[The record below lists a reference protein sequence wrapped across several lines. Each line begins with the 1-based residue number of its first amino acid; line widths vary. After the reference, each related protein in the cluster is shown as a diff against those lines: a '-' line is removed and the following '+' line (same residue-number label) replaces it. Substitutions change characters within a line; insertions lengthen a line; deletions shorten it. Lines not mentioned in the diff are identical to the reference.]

1 MPRRPR
7 RAAATGALA
16 RIGVSMVSE
25 ALRQIGLI
33 LAAGLVSVPI
43 AALLR
48 VPLMVVL
55 VGAGVLIGP

>member
-1 MPRRPR
+1 
-7 RAAATGALA
+7 
-16 RIGVSMVSE
+16 MVSE

-48 VPLMVVL
+48 AP
-55 VGAGVLIGP
+55 